1 MSLPAHELDAFRM
14 VARTQSFSAAAVQLH
29 VTQPALSQ
37 RIQSLERGLS
47 LTLFVRDRKGLRVT
61 DAGLRL
67 LRYCEVKDRLEAE
80 VLAELSGPATGPL
93 GGTVRLAA
101 YSSVLRSVV
110 LPALAG
116 LFRAH
121 PDVRFELG
129 RRETRELPGALER
142 GEVDYIV
149 LDRVI
154 DRASL
159 TSHPLGDER
168 YVAIA
173 MRGAPEVYLDHDP
186 EDTITE
192 HYLRL
197 QGDRR
202 PHLRRAF
209 VADVDGI
216 LASVALGL
224 GRGVVPRNL
233 LPRRP
238 RYAVEAPRRPVE
250 FPVTLHH
257 FRQPHYTRLH
267 AALVET
273 LTRECPK
280 YLAPAGERGLHG
292 GQE

>member
-14 VARTQSFSAAAVQLH
+14 VARTQSFSTAAEHLH

-37 RIQSLERGLS
+37 RIQSLERALA
-47 LTLFVRDRKGLRVT
+47 LTLFVRDRKGLRLT
-61 DAGLRL
+61 DAGLKL

-80 VLAELSGPATGPL
+80 VLSELRGPATGPL

-101 YSSVLRSVV
+101 YSSVLRSVI

-149 LDRVI
+149 LDRTLE
-154 DRASL
+154 RASL
-159 TSHPLGDER
+159 TTHLLGQER

-173 MRGAPEVYLDHDP
+173 RRDAPELYLDHDP
-186 EDTITE
+186 EDRVTE

-202 PHLRRAF
+202 ASFQRAF

-216 LASVALGL
+216 LTGVALGL
-224 GRGVVPRNL
+224 GRGVVPRHL
-233 LPRRP
+233 VPRRP
-238 RYAVEAPRRPVE
+238 AYQVEEPKRAVEYPV
-250 FPVTLHH
+250 VLHH

-267 AALVET
+267 EAVVET
-273 LTRECPK
+273 LTRECP
-280 YLAPAGERGLHG
+280 RHLHYIP
-292 GQE
+292 

>member
-14 VARTQSFSAAAVQLH
+14 VARTQSFSAAASVLH

-37 RIQSLERGLS
+37 RIQSLERALG
-47 LTLFVRDRKGLRVT
+47 LTLFVRDRKGLRMT
-61 DAGLRL
+61 DAGLKL

-80 VLAELSGPATGPL
+80 VLAELKGPTTGPL
-93 GGTVRLAA
+93 GGAVRLAG
-101 YSSVLRSVV
+101 YSSVLRSVL

-121 PDVRFELG
+121 PEVRFELG

-149 LDRVI
+149 LDRELE
-154 DRASL
+154 RASL
-159 TSHPLGDER
+159 ETHLLGHEK

-173 MRGAPEVYLDHDP
+173 TKSAPEVYLDHDP
-186 EDTITE
+186 EDRVTE

-202 PHLRRAF
+202 SRLRRAF

-216 LASVALGL
+216 LAGVALGL
-224 GRGVVPRNL
+224 GRGVVPRHL
-233 LPRRP
+233 VPRKAP
-238 RYAVEAPRRPVE
+238 FEVEAPRRAVELPV
-250 FPVTLHH
+250 VLHH

-267 AALVET
+267 EAVVAT

-280 YLAPAGERGLHG
+280 LLDAGII
-292 GQE
+292 